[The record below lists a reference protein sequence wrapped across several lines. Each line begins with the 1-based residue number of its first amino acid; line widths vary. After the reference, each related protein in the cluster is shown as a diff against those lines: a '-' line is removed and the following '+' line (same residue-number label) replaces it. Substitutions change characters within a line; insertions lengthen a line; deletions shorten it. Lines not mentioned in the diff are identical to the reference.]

1 MTAGRAPWAV
11 LVALLLLVAAFGLRL
26 RAAARP
32 GLWADEIFSLAVA
45 TGHSL
50 EHPAAEADPSAGDFV
65 QATDAVPAAAYRR
78 YAAFDD
84 PPAGPSRVVRAV
96 LLSDTSPPL
105 YYLLLNAWTR
115 VLGPSDPALRAFSV
129 WWTLASL
136 PFAWLVGRRLGGS
149 FAGWSACLLLA
160 FAPVA
165 FFYSLEGR
173 MYAMVGCLVL
183 ALIWLTLRLADA
195 DRPTAVQ
202 ALWVAGGAAGLLT
215 HYFFAFVWAACVGW
229 LLWTATPWRRRVA
242 LLTAATV
249 GLVAPWFAQVP
260 ASLAR
265 WRVTGDWLNGVLMWP
280 NAALEPIRL
289 SASLL
294 GAKSDLGGWQ
304 QGDLALIVI
313 LATLAVLLARAGS
326 ARTMLVRPVMLLWAC
341 WIAAAVGPLAF
352 DLARQTTTSTIARYY
367 LAGLPAAALLAAI
380 AISRLP
386 RPASVAVL
394 AAVLLTWLPG
404 TWKASRAPVLRP
416 NEPYTILDQRLE
428 RWAQPGDV
436 VLVRSYPSGVI
447 GVARYLERDI
457 PLVAWVTQLGTRRT
471 PADLER
477 VLRGRRRVA
486 LATIHAGGASD
497 PVQPWLE
504 ANARLLGRDSF
515 RRSSA
520 EVLYFAPLHGETF
533 FAPTDVA
540 GRWE

>member
-1 MTAGRAPWAV
+1 VTAGRAPWAV
-11 LVALLLLVAAFGLRL
+11 LVALLLLVAAFGLRA
-26 RAAARP
+26 RAAAPP

-50 EHPAAEADPSAGDFV
+50 EHPAAAADPSAGDFV
-65 QATDAVPAAAYRR
+65 QATDAVPPPAYRR
-78 YAAFDD
+78 YAEFGD
-84 PPAGPSRVVRAV
+84 PPAGPGRVIRAV
-96 LLSDTSPPL
+96 LLSDTSPPV
-105 YYLLLNAWTR
+105 YYLLLNVWCR
-115 VLGPSDPALRAFSV
+115 VLGPSDAALRAFSIC
-129 WWTLASL
+129 WALASL
-136 PFAWLVGRRLGGS
+136 PLAWLIGRRLDGS

-183 ALIWLTLRLADA
+183 ALIWLTLRLTDA
-195 DRPTAVQ
+195 ERPRSVQ
-202 ALWVAGGAAGLLT
+202 ALWILVGAAGLLT
-215 HYFFAFVWAACVGW
+215 HYFFVFPWAACVGW
-229 LLWTATPWRRRVA
+229 LLWIGAGRRLVA
-242 LLTAATV
+242 LLTGATAV
-249 GLVAPWFAQVP
+249 LVAPWFAQVP
-260 ASLAR
+260 ATLAR
-265 WRVTGDWLNGVLMWP
+265 WRLTADWLDGVLIWP
-280 NAALEPIRL
+280 TAVLEPIRL

-294 GAKSDLGGWQ
+294 GARSDLGGWQ
-304 QGDLALIVI
+304 QGNLALLVI
-313 LATLAVLLARAGS
+313 LAAMVVLLARAGA
-326 ARTMLVRPVMLLWAC
+326 ARAMLARPLVLLWGC
-341 WIAAAVGPLAF
+341 WIAATAGPLVF
-352 DLARQTTTSTIARYY
+352 DLARHTTTSAVARYF
-367 LAGLPAAALLAAI
+367 LPGLPAAVLLAAV

-394 AAVLLTWLPG
+394 GAVLLCWLPG
-404 TWKASRAPVLRP
+404 TWKASRAPVPRP
-416 NEPYTILDQRLE
+416 NEPYTVLDRRIE
-428 RWAQPGDV
+428 SWAQPGDV
-436 VLVRSYPSGVI
+436 VLVRSLPSGVI

-486 LATIHAGGASD
+486 LAMIHTGGAVD

-504 ANARLLGRDSF
+504 ANARLLGRETF

-540 GRWE
+540 ARWE

>member
-1 MTAGRAPWAV
+1 M
-11 LVALLLLVAAFGLRL
+11 
-26 RAAARP
+26 RP
-32 GLWADEIFSLAVA
+32 GLWADEIFSLAMA

-65 QATDAVPAAAYRR
+65 QAREAVQAAAYRR
-78 YAAFDD
+78 YAEFDR
-84 PPAGPSRVVRAV
+84 PPAGPGRVIRAI

-115 VLGPSDPALRAFSV
+115 VLGPSDAALRAFSV
-129 WWTLASL
+129 WWTLVSL
-136 PFAWLVGRRLGGS
+136 PLAWLIARRLGGS
-149 FAGWSACLLLA
+149 FAAWSACLFLA

-165 FFYSLEGR
+165 CFYSLEGR
-173 MYAMVGCLVL
+173 MYAMVGCL
-183 ALIWLTLRLADA
+183 ALTLTWFTLRLADP
-195 DRPTAVQ
+195 DPSRVVQ
-202 ALWVAGGAAGLLT
+202 ALWVVSGAAGLLT

-229 LLWTATPWRRRVA
+229 LLWTGMGGRRRVA
-242 LLTAATV
+242 LLTVVTA
-249 GLVAPWFAQVP
+249 GLIAPWFAQVP

-265 WRVTGDWLNGVLMWP
+265 WRVTGEWLNGVLIWP
-280 NAALEPIRL
+280 KALLQPIRL

-304 QGDLALIVI
+304 QGNMAL
-313 LATLAVLLARAGS
+313 LVLLAVVAVFL
-326 ARTMLVRPVMLLWAC
+326 ARTGGARSMMARPILLLWAC
-341 WIAAAVGPLAF
+341 WLGTTLGPLVF
-352 DLARQTTTSTIARYY
+352 DVARHTTTSTIARYY
-367 LAGLPAAALLAAI
+367 LAGLPAAALLAAV

-386 RPASVAVL
+386 RPASIVIL

-416 NEPYTILDQRLE
+416 NEPYTVLDRRLE
-428 RWAQPGDV
+428 SWARPGDL

-447 GVARYLERDI
+447 GVARYLDRDI

-486 LATIHAGGASD
+486 LATIHAGGAAD

-504 ANARLLGRDSF
+504 ANARLLGRETF

-520 EVLYFAPLHGETF
+520 EVLYFAPLRGETF
-533 FAPTDVA
+533 FAPANVA
-540 GRWE
+540 DGWE

>member
-1 MTAGRAPWAV
+1 MAGRAPWPV
-11 LVALLLLVAAFGLRL
+11 LVALLLLVAAFGLRA
-26 RAAARP
+26 RAVARP

-50 EHPAAEADPSAGDFV
+50 EHPAAEADPAAGDFV
-65 QATDAVPAAAYRR
+65 QATDAVSPAAYRR
-78 YAAFDD
+78 YAEFDD
-84 PPAGPSRVVRAV
+84 PPAGPGRVIRAV

-105 YYLLLNAWTR
+105 YYLLLNGWTR
-115 VLGPSDPALRAFSV
+115 VLGASDAALRSFSI
-129 WWTLASL
+129 WWSLIAL
-136 PFAWLVGRRLGGS
+136 PFAWLIGRRLGGG
-149 FAGWSACLLLA
+149 FAAWSACLLLA

-183 ALIWLTLRLADA
+183 ALIWLTLRLADP
-195 DRPTAVQ
+195 DHPLLVEAVWI
-202 ALWVAGGAAGLLT
+202 LVGAAGLLT
-215 HYFFAFVWAACVGW
+215 HYFFAFPWAACIAW
-229 LLWTATPWRRRVA
+229 LLWAGEAGRRRVA
-242 LLTAATV
+242 VLTAVSV

-265 WRVTGDWLNGVLMWP
+265 WRVTGDWLNGVVTWP
-280 NAALEPIRL
+280 DALLEPVRL

-304 QGDLALIVI
+304 QGNIVLLVMLAAL
-313 LATLAVLLARAGS
+313 TLLLARAGS
-326 ARTMLVRPVMLLWAC
+326 ARTMFAKPLMLLWAC
-341 WIAAAVGPLAF
+341 WMAALVGPPLF
-352 DLARQTTTSTIARYY
+352 DVARHTTTSTIGRYF
-367 LAGLPAAALLAAI
+367 LPGLPAAALLGAV

-386 RPASVAVL
+386 RPLSVAML

-404 TWKASRAPVLRP
+404 TWKVARAPVPRP
-416 NEPYTILDQRLE
+416 NEPYTVLDRRLE

-436 VLVRSYPSGVI
+436 ILVRSFPSGVI
-447 GVARYLERDI
+447 GVARYLERDL

-471 PADLER
+471 PADLQR

-486 LATIHAGGASD
+486 LATVHAGGAAD

-504 ANARLLGRDSF
+504 ANARLLGRDTF

-520 EVLYFAPLHGETF
+520 EILYFAPAQGETF
-533 FAPTDVA
+533 FAPPALAD
-540 GRWE
+540 RWE